1 DIDFSRNHYDNKQ
14 GQLGT
19 ITKKTSN
26 GGLTGG
32 YTDIME
38 VDKFVTYLSH
48 EGVYENFSITSGLQY
63 NRVSNNG
70 REVVGQATQP
80 FLGENRDIVAEDII
94 LDTKSVIPLGQ

>member
-1 DIDFSRNHYDNKQ
+1 DNKQ

-19 ITKKTSN
+19 ITSP
-26 GGLTGG
+26 GSAPGSLTGG
-32 YTDIME
+32 YADIME

-63 NRVSNNG
+63 NRVSNDG
-70 REVVGQATQP
+70 REVVGQSTQP

-94 LDTKSVIPLGQ
+94 LDTKSVIPLGQNHILSAG